1 MQMILYILIA
11 ILMFGSL
18 IFVHELGH
26 FLTARLFHVTIYEFA
41 IGMGPKLI
49 SWKSKKNGT
58 AYSLRLL
65 PIGGFVSMAGEDEE
79 SDDDGALNKKPVWQ
93 RLIITAAGSFMNLVI
108 GFLVMLL
115 LVASSKNLGSTVV
128 TNFADWA
135 TSKQTVTTDGEVVQ
149 GLCSGDKIVEINGK
163 KVHVFYD
170 MSYKISRYG
179 TEPMDI
185 TVIRN
190 GEKLTLENVVFPIKE
205 EQGILFGRR
214 DFNIEYAEKKIG
226 FVLKTAFY
234 QSAYTVRTVF
244 DSLYDLI
251 TGKYGME
258 QLSGPIGITEVITS
272 EAQNAVE
279 KKDGSGLWSL
289 FIILAINLGTMNLLP
304 IPALDGGRIVFLIVE
319 GIRKKPLD
327 PKIEGYIHAA
337 GMALLMLLML
347 IVAFKDVFKIIL
359 K

>member
-1 MQMILYILIA
+1 
-11 ILMFGSL
+11 
-18 IFVHELGH
+18 
-26 FLTARLFHVTIYEFA
+26 
-41 IGMGPKLI
+41 
-49 SWKSKKNGT
+49 
-58 AYSLRLL
+58 
-65 PIGGFVSMAGEDEE
+65 MAGEDEE
-79 SDDDGALNKKPVWQ
+79 SDDEGALNKKPVWQ
-93 RLIITAAGSFMNLVI
+93 RLIITAAGSFTNLII
-108 GFLVMLL
+108 GFIVMLL
-115 LVASSKNLGSTVV
+115 LVASAKNLGSTVV
-128 TNFADWA
+128 TNFPDWA
-135 TSKQTVTTDGEVVQ
+135 TSKQTVTADGEVVN
-149 GLCSGDKIVEINGK
+149 GLLSGDKIIEIDGK

-179 TEPMDI
+179 TRPIDI

-190 GEKLTLENVVFPIKE
+190 GEKIVLEDVVFPTME
-205 EQGILFGRR
+205 EQGILFGKR

-226 FVLKTAFY
+226 IVLKTAFY
-234 QSAYTVRTVF
+234 QSVYTVRTVF

-279 KKDGSGLWSL
+279 KKDASGLWSL

-319 GIRKKPLD
+319 GIRRKPLD

-347 IVAFKDVFKIIL
+347 IVAFKDVFTIVL